1 MPTQPSTES
10 AIPRAPLLWACAA
23 FGGGVLLHI
32 DRVPA
37 WASASAL
44 ILILWRCATAGS
56 RWYPGIL
63 LRALLALILVGLVLL
78 RFHTLNGL
86 AAGTTLLMLMA
97 ALKLLETQRTR
108 DQLVLIAAALFLLV
122 AACLDRQQLSRVP
135 LYAAQVWL
143 CCAALAVVSHPS
155 SGPGAA
161 LRLAGGGL
169 LVALP
174 LAVLLFVLF
183 PRLPGSFWAIPRG
196 DQALTGLSD
205 TMNPF
210 GIGQLATDYEPV
222 FRVTFA
228 GATPPPELRYWRGPV
243 LHEFDGYTWRRGY
256 ALLRTL
262 QPLDA
267 RGTPYRY
274 RVALEPTHRRYWF
287 ALDTPVQAPDE
298 RATLSYDHQLIA
310 REDVNTPVSFEGLS
324 YTQLQSFQ
332 PLPAIERHQDL
343 TLPASAN
350 PRSRDLA
357 TQLRARTSSD
367 AGYIAAVLDYFRH
380 GGFVYSLE
388 PEPVGGDPVDQFLFR
403 TRTGFCGHYASAFVA
418 LMRAGGVP
426 ARVVT
431 GYLGGEWNP
440 IGGYLVVRQSDAHAW
455 AEVWLAQRG
464 WTRIDPTAVVAPE
477 RLHRGVMDLL
487 PGEVSARER
496 LLRASPWLNALL
508 QRWDAATAWW
518 SERVL
523 RYDYGAQLDLLARF
537 GVRAPDARTLGWAF
551 MLALCLWLIAIGWY
565 FGRAAPAARVDPL
578 ARAYQRLCRKLARAV
593 PPRQSHEGPLAFAA
607 AVRARRPDLAADVQ
621 PLFERYA
628 QLRYGPPAAED
639 AREIAAFARTV
650 SRLRVTPALRGVAG

>member
-1 MPTQPSTES
+1 MATRPSTDP
-10 AIPRAPLLWACAA
+10 AATRAPLLWACAA
-23 FGGGVLLHI
+23 FGGGVLLQI

-63 LRALLALILVGLVLL
+63 LRALLALTLVGLVLL

-86 AAGTTLLMLMA
+86 AAGTTLLLLMA

-135 LYAAQVWL
+135 LYAAEVWL
-143 CCAALAVVSHPS
+143 CCAALAVVSYPS
-155 SGPGAA
+155 SGAGAA

-196 DQALTGLSD
+196 EQALTGLSD
-205 TMNPF
+205 SMNPF

-222 FRVTFA
+222 FRVKFS
-228 GATPPPELRYWRGPV
+228 GAAPRPEERYWRGPV

-256 ALLRTL
+256 ALLRAL
-262 QPLDA
+262 PPLDA

-274 RVALEPTHRRYWF
+274 RVVLEPTHRRYWF
-287 ALDTPVQAPDE
+287 GLDTPVQAPDE

-324 YTQLQSFQ
+324 YTQLLGPQ

-343 TLPASAN
+343 TLPAAVN
-350 PRSRDLA
+350 PRSRELA
-357 TQLRARTSSD
+357 TQLRAQ
-367 AGYIAAVLDYFRH
+367 AGSEAAFVGTVLDYFRR

-455 AEVWLAQRG
+455 AEVWLAARG

-477 RLHRGVMDLL
+477 RLRRGVMELL
-487 PGEVSARER
+487 PGALSARER
-496 LLRASPWLNALL
+496 LLRASPWLTPLL

-523 RYDYGAQLDLLARF
+523 RYDYGAQLDLLARL

-551 MLALCLWLIAIGWY
+551 MLVLCLWLIGIGWY
-565 FGRAAPAARVDPL
+565 FGRAAPAARADPL
-578 ARAYQRLCRKLARAV
+578 ARAYRRLCRKLARAL

-607 AVRARRPDLAADVQ
+607 AVRAQRPDLAADVQ
-621 PLFERYA
+621 PLLERYA
-628 QLRYGPPAAED
+628 QLRYGPPRAAD
-639 AREIAAFARTV
+639 GQAVAAFARAV
-650 SRLRVTPALRGVAG
+650 ARLRVTPTLQRLAS